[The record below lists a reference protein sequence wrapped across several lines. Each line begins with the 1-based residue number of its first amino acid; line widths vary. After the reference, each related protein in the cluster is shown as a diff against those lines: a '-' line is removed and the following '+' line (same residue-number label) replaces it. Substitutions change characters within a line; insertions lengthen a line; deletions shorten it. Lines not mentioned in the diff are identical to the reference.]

1 MTVEN
6 SFCLLKSETYLF
18 GKATYIERRI
28 RESGLEVV
36 DVWQVKL
43 TFRDVFRM
51 YHGLMP
57 RLTMTLRL
65 LPLVYLDLF
74 ILRGPEAV
82 QRMRELKYQL
92 RREMWG
98 LKVGGFLHTPDN
110 SVEYRDHM
118 LIMAERRAR
127 LLYSLKG

>member
-6 SFCLLKSETYLF
+6 SFCLLKSEAYLF
-18 GKATYIERRI
+18 RKAAYIERLI
-28 RESGLEVV
+28 RESGLEIV
-36 DVWQVKL
+36 DVWKVKL

-51 YHGLMP
+51 YPGLMP
-57 RLTMTLRL
+57 RITMTLRL
-65 LPLVYLDLF
+65 LPLLYVDLF
-74 ILRGPEAV
+74 IVRGPAAV
-82 QRMRELKYQL
+82 RRMRELKYQL

-98 LKVGGFLHTPDN
+98 LKAGGFLHTPDN
-110 SVEYRDHM
+110 SVECRDHM